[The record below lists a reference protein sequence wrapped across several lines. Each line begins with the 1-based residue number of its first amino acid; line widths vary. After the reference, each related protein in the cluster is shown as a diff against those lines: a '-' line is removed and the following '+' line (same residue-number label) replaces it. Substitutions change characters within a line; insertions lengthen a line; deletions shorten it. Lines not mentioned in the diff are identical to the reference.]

1 MGVCLSRT
9 SEESELAKQ
18 VLGTTKADAKTV
30 RRLSALGI
38 QEGEVWITRQTSDI
52 RKVFK
57 FGAQINKGQFGTI
70 HVVTNSAGD
79 KFACK
84 QISKRKLT
92 GPNAIRDVRRE
103 IEIMHHLRGHP
114 NVITFHGA
122 YEDANEVYMVME
134 LCTGGDLFERIEKIT
149 TITERAAA
157 SLFRDLVETVSYCHT
172 LGVVH
177 RDLKP
182 ENFLITDRGPNS
194 RIKLAD
200 FGLSCFYQE
209 GQEEM
214 HDVVGSAYYMAP
226 EVIQRQYGGAC
237 DTWSLGV
244 ILHILLCGAPPFTGS
259 TDADILRAVR
269 TQEVDLTVSP
279 WPSVSRHAR
288 HLVSKMLEK
297 DQDKR
302 IRLDQVMSHP
312 WLRPDGTAPPRAL
325 QGSLRDRI
333 SQFRTLNM
341 FKREARRVLA
351 AALPPEEV
359 SGLKL
364 LFENLDTDH
373 DGMLSLDEL
382 RDGLAR
388 GCRGELLE
396 DADVKELLKA
406 ADLNCDGFLDY
417 REFVAATYSLSRMQR
432 NQVLLKAFRHF
443 DLDGDGYI
451 TREELSAVLS
461 AVPLSSPIFGG
472 PGSPGT
478 VRVTDSVTQLVAE
491 ADLDADGRVN
501 YQEFCTMVLT
511 AGGVGDGGL
520 LEVPELRDHGGVGRS
535 NRQLVQPASLP
546 GLVDEAKPRGSGGG
560 SIKRRDQPAAAS
572 DAGVGGAAADGST
585 TLGRRALSNNSR
597 GALSNNSRGGGG
609 GSARGGSPVAAVAA
623 ASSSSRPSQP
633 SLALAAVPQTASGH
647 LQGRLSGSV
656 HSLGK
661 ATGAGW
667 SAMPSSAHAAILGG
681 PITGEYSNGDGDGSG
696 SEDSVLMMTAA
707 RQQPLQLYGES
718 SVRNGGPPT
727 GLVIIPG
734 L

>member
-1 MGVCLSRT
+1 
-9 SEESELAKQ
+9 
-18 VLGTTKADAKTV
+18 
-30 RRLSALGI
+30 
-38 QEGEVWITRQTSDI
+38 
-52 RKVFK
+52 
-57 FGAQINKGQFGTI
+57 
-70 HVVTNSAGD
+70 
-79 KFACK
+79 
-84 QISKRKLT
+84 
-92 GPNAIRDVRRE
+92 
-103 IEIMHHLRGHP
+103 MHHLRGHP

-122 YEDANEVYMVME
+122 YEDASDVYMVME

-149 TITERAAA
+149 TITERSAA

-226 EVIQRQYGGAC
+226 EVIRRQYGGAC

-244 ILHILLCGAPPFTGS
+244 ILHILLSGAPPFTGS

-333 SQFRTLNM
+333 SQFRALNM

-351 AALPPEEV
+351 AALSPEEV

-388 GCRGELLE
+388 ECRGELLE

-406 ADLNCDGFLDY
+406 ADLNCDGFVDY

-432 NQVLLKAFRHF
+432 NQVLMKAFRHF
-443 DLDGDGYI
+443 DLDGDGFI

-461 AVPLSSPIFGG
+461 AVPLSSPIVGG
-472 PGSPGT
+472 PGSPGA
-478 VRVTDSVTQLVAE
+478 VRVTDNVAQLVAE
-491 ADLDADGRVN
+491 ADLDADGRVD
-501 YQEFCTMVLT
+501 YQEFCAMVLT
-511 AGGVGDGGL
+511 AGGP
-520 LEVPELRDHGGVGRS
+520 LEVPELRAHGGVGRS
-535 NRQLVQPASLP
+535 SRQLVQPASLP

-572 DAGVGGAAADGST
+572 DAGVAAADGST
-585 TLGRRALSNNSR
+585 NAGRRALSNSSR

-609 GSARGGSPVAAVAA
+609 GSARGSSPVAAVVP
-623 ASSSSRPSQP
+623 ASSSLRPSQP
-633 SLALAAVPQTASGH
+633 SPALAAVPQTASGH
-647 LQGRLSGSV
+647 LQGRSSGSV
-656 HSLGK
+656 HSQGK
-661 ATGAGW
+661 AAGAGW
-667 SAMPSSAHAAILGG
+667 STMPSSAHVAVLEG
-681 PITGEYSNGDGDGSG
+681 PMCAESSDGDGDGSG
-696 SEDSVLMMTAA
+696 SEDSVLMMAAA
-707 RQQPLQLYGES
+707 RRQPLQVYGES
-718 SVRNGGPPT
+718 SVHKGGPPS